1 MVQGEL
7 DVVIAPATEEEEAT
21 ASKKRERMSNLSF
34 AQRRHELSWRLA
46 ANGRALQHVAAL
58 TAAAAASDL
67 AQVVKTSTT
76 ALMHTRK
83 NWIAADEA
91 QDALFFF
98 HAQLFP
104 GRSPPHDIHGAA
116 DLLSGKWWDLPRDLL
131 LTTDR
136 YETSIESTLSREE
149 VDERWQLAVRDKLIT
164 GEVGWM
170 RQNHQNAESSLW
182 KVSLKG
188 GIVRLTHGLPK
199 RIEHEN
205 QPQQQLVYPIE
216 ALLTVLPSRQRLVWT
231 LLSVHVHVQAKTG
244 EFNYQLETSNRQRY
258 DLHRIAATAMTR
270 EEVRAALQEQEQP
283 TTTTTTDDSLA
294 PNREDGTG
302 PDGDIVMYGE
312 EEKSKAVN
320 RNGAKSTLPPARPL
334 NALFHTV
341 HSFSLSWQ
349 LEVLSAQAQALRRG
363 VWAAAAA
370 ADASSITVTPVQ
382 FFDDGSRDVLGLV
395 SISFWKVDDT
405 YGPPSMADLNIHDKE
420 NEFIPNNNENST
432 ISKKKLPS
440 NSSGQLTLSFRAES
454 NIGIRVSLSG
464 AQNIQ
469 SCVSQER
476 QVQLL
481 ATTRE
486 LLEAASNPF
495 VLSASDALLAAT
507 KICAEWKCQAVMK
520 VLQPDQ
526 DRSVLPPWISLAM
539 ENGNIAVAA
548 RISYH
553 GVSIDPQE
561 IHRKTILFR
570 IICDARTGG
579 FVVTFSR
586 SMQLLR
592 RLASNDI
599 QASEPMS
606 MRIAALPPNRRRAA
620 GANSTGRIV
629 RDSFDSLT
637 RSLNM
642 LGQRTGVGEHWDD
655 IDDKSALLRR
665 RSILTACSDVKS
677 ALSKCCGIAALYGLS
692 PIAIAAA
699 TGLEA
704 VPDL

>member
-1 MVQGEL
+1 
-7 DVVIAPATEEEEAT
+7 
-21 ASKKRERMSNLSF
+21 
-34 AQRRHELSWRLA
+34 
-46 ANGRALQHVAAL
+46 
-58 TAAAAASDL
+58 
-67 AQVVKTSTT
+67 
-76 ALMHTRK
+76 
-83 NWIAADEA
+83 
-91 QDALFFF
+91 
-98 HAQLFP
+98 
-104 GRSPPHDIHGAA
+104 
-116 DLLSGKWWDLPRDLL
+116 
-131 LTTDR
+131 
-136 YETSIESTLSREE
+136 
-149 VDERWQLAVRDKLIT
+149 
-164 GEVGWM
+164 
-170 RQNHQNAESSLW
+170 
-182 KVSLKG
+182 
-188 GIVRLTHGLPK
+188 
-199 RIEHEN
+199 
-205 QPQQQLVYPIE
+205 
-216 ALLTVLPSRQRLVWT
+216 
-231 LLSVHVHVQAKTG
+231 
-244 EFNYQLETSNRQRY
+244 
-258 DLHRIAATAMTR
+258 MTR
-270 EEVRAALQEQEQP
+270 EEVRAALKEQEQRKQQ
-283 TTTTTTDDSLA
+283 DEID
-294 PNREDGTG
+294 
-302 PDGDIVMYGE
+302 PDGDVVMNGE
-312 EEKSKAVN
+312 EEEEKIELKSDKASES
-320 RNGAKSTLPPARPL
+320 KSTLPPARPL
-334 NALFHTV
+334 NALFQIVHT
-341 HSFSLSWQ
+341 FSLSWQ

-363 VWAAAAA
+363 VWAAS

-382 FFDDGSRDVLGLV
+382 FFEDDTGDVLGRV

-405 YGPPSMADLNIHDKE
+405 YGPPSMADLNIYDKE
-420 NEFIPNNNENST
+420 GEEYLPNNKGKSQ
-432 ISKKKLPS
+432 ISKTKPH
-440 NSSGQLTLSFRAES
+440 NISSGQLTLSLRAES
-454 NIGIRVSLSG
+454 NVGIIVSLSG
-464 AQNIQ
+464 AQNFQ
-469 SCVSQER
+469 NCGSQER
-476 QVQLL
+476 RVQLL

-507 KICAEWKCQAVMK
+507 RICAEWKCQAVMK

-526 DRSVLPPWISLAM
+526 DRSVLPPWISLSM

-553 GVSIDPQE
+553 GVAIDPVE
-561 IHRKTILFR
+561 RHRKTILFR

-606 MRIAALPPNRRRAA
+606 LRIAALPPNRRRAA

-642 LGQRTGVGEHWDD
+642 LGQRAGVGDHWDD

-704 VPDL
+704 IPDL